1 MNEFCTNSLQKV
13 KDARMLMRIK
23 LQIRRKDSR
32 EGKGSHICSPHSFIE
47 MVKKCTELPCGFD
60 MFAAGLRV
68 LLSQKI
74 GIENQKM
81 SSESQLA
88 LAE

>member
-1 MNEFCTNSLQKV
+1 MHVCSCELSCKFEEKIAG
-13 KDARMLMRIK
+13 KARGLTYV
-23 LQIRRKDSR
+23 LL
-32 EGKGSHICSPHSFIE
+32 E